1 MARPV
6 SSSSGFEAAESWWLQ
21 VLEPGF
27 GRTSGGSD
35 LSCSPDGAFA
45 AFTGMSLDRLEG
57 APTKSI
63 CLLDLT
69 TRQVRRIAEG
79 EGHSLRPSWAPDGQR
94 LVFLSDR
101 DRPGAFH
108 PYVTVLPGTD
118 NPTYFPMPGL
128 TAEWVEWSRDQ
139 DHVVVL
145 AAEAGAEQPAVT
157 GAGASNGRD
166 ERSAGASWEPSVHRG
181 GKHPEGWRR
190 VFRVRVTDG
199 DVSQVSGENLNVWE
213 ACVAGDA
220 VLAVASRLP
229 TEADW
234 FNSALVLLAL
244 DGSATRTIY
253 EPRWQ
258 LAWPA
263 ATADGSRLAV
273 VESIAS
279 DRGVVAGEILLFE
292 RDREGATKLEAEGV
306 DVTWLQFR
314 DPDHLCFGGVRD
326 TDTVFGEIE
335 ISTGQVTPNIE
346 GSFTTSGTYPSAVV
360 DRRAGL
366 LLIGEDWD
374 RPPSVAR
381 AIGGLLEDLASLSHP
396 GYEWMRSKLGPVT
409 RVTWPSSDGLEIQ
422 GLLTV
427 PPARSAPHPTVL
439 LIHGGPAHLWTASWP
454 GKIGMLMVASYLVSR
469 GFAIFMPNPRGSSG
483 RGRKFLEMELGD
495 YGGTEV
501 DDDLTGLDRLI
512 QDGITDGDRLAVMGA
527 SHGGYMTCRLTTKTN
542 RFKAGVAIS
551 PYTDFYSQHFGGNV
565 PAFDVQYLQ
574 ADLNLPGGPYFHR
587 SPLFDAAASSTPTL
601 LTAGARD
608 QCTPPGQA
616 VEFHHALAAAGVE
629 TELVIY
635 PEEGHGVRS
644 LPAEVD
650 LAARAADF
658 LERHVLA
665 DDTSEVL
672 AARP

>member
-1 MARPV
+1 MARSV
-6 SSSSGFEAAESWWLQ
+6 SAPPGFETAQSWWLQ
-21 VLEPGF
+21 VLGPGF

-35 LSCSPDGAFA
+35 LCCSPDGVLA
-45 AFTGMSLDRLEG
+45 AFTGTSLDGLEG
-57 APTKSI
+57 TPIKSV
-63 CLLDLT
+63 CLLDLAS
-69 TRQVRRIAEG
+69 RQVRRITG
-79 EGHSLRPSWAPDGQR
+79 RDGHSLCPSWAPDGRR

-108 PYVTVLPGTD
+108 PYVTGLSGAEG
-118 NPTYFPMPGL
+118 PTYFPMPGL
-128 TAEWVEWSRDQ
+128 TAEWVEWCRDQ

-145 AAEAGAEQPAVT
+145 GAEEGAEQPAVN
-157 GAGASNGRD
+157 GAGASNGSD
-166 ERSAGASWEPSVHRG
+166 ERNAGASWEPSVHRD
-181 GKHPEGWRR
+181 GKQPEGWRR

-199 DVSQVSGENLNVWE
+199 DVSQVSGVAVNVWE

-220 VLAVASRLP
+220 VLAVASNLP
-229 TEADW
+229 NEAAW

-263 ATADGSRLAV
+263 ASADGSRLAV
-273 VESIAS
+273 VEGIAS

-292 RDREGATKLEAEGV
+292 RDGEGVTKLDTEGV

-314 DPDHLCFGGVRD
+314 DQDHLCFGGVRD
-326 TDTVFGEIE
+326 TDTVFCEIE
-335 ISTGQVTPNIE
+335 ISTGDVTPIIE
-346 GSFTTSGTYPSAVV
+346 GSLTTSGTYPSATA
-360 DRRAGL
+360 DRSAGL

-374 RPPSVAR
+374 RPPFLAR
-381 AIGGLLEDLASLSHP
+381 AVGGQLEGLASLSHP
-396 GYEWMRSKLGPVT
+396 GYEWLRSTLGPMT
-409 RVTWPSSDGLEIQ
+409 RVSWLSSDGLEIK
-422 GLLTV
+422 GLVTV
-427 PPARSAPHPTVL
+427 PPGRSGPHPTVL

-454 GKIGMLMVASYLVSR
+454 GKIGMHMVASYLLSR

-483 RGRKFLEMELGD
+483 RGQDYLEMELGD
-495 YGGTEV
+495 YGGMEV
-501 DDDLTGLDRLI
+501 DDDLTGLDLLI
-512 QDGITDGDRLAVMGA
+512 RDGVTDGGRLGVMGA

-565 PAFDVQYLQ
+565 PTFDLQYLQ
-574 ADLNLPGGPYFHR
+574 ADLNLPDGPYFHR

-601 LTAGARD
+601 LTAGAKD
-608 QCTPPGQA
+608 QCTPSGQA

-635 PEEGHGVRS
+635 PQEGHGVRS
-644 LPAEVD
+644 LPAEID

-658 LERHVLA
+658 LERHLLA
-665 DDTSEVL
+665 DRTF
-672 AARP
+672 